1 MVTPQQTL
9 VAGRSADASRRWTRQ
24 IARPMNLRLPIA
36 LLAAVNLAACGGA
49 STGDGSSD
57 DLRRRRDGGTRHD
70 GGTGHDGGVHDG
82 GIGADAGLPG
92 DAGTPG
98 SDAGVPPGGSC
109 ATDNDCLG
117 GGLCSAGACVAS
129 ACNQRHASVT
139 GLRAT
144 VRISQYLG
152 LIQGRNGTH
161 ELANGTLQNVSWIF
175 QPSVEDTTSVQLA
188 MNVASA
194 IDSQGLPREIPLTS
208 GEVIEVEGEYIPAA
222 RANSGGRA
230 VIHFTHGACG
240 FVEIAGVIY

>member
-1 MVTPQQTL
+1 
-9 VAGRSADASRRWTRQ
+9 
-24 IARPMNLRLPIA
+24 MNLRLPIA
-36 LLAAVNLAACGGA
+36 LLAALALAACGGA
-49 STGDGSSD
+49 STDDGGGAATDDGSSG
-57 DLRRRRDGGTRHD
+57 DLRRRRDGGVHDGGVAHDGGTSHDGGTGHDGGTRHD
-70 GGTGHDGGVHDG
+70 GGT
-82 GIGADAGLPG
+82 GADAGLPG

-129 ACNQRHASVT
+129 ACNQRHAGVT

-144 VRISQYLG
+144 VRINQYLG

-161 ELANGTLQNVSWIF
+161 ELANGTLQDVRWIF

-222 RANSGGRA
+222 TANSSGRA

-240 FVEIAGVIY
+240 FVEIADVIY